1 MTTQKQ
7 PDGLTH
13 ELSDA
18 PSRDAK
24 RERSRPVALGKVNL
38 LLALLALLVLAGA
51 YWMGILSAFLPEAM
65 ALLVL
70 TLSLM
75 TVASRAWHAHLGGL
89 EYGLLRHP
97 LRRELRPH
105 LMQCLN
111 HWLFWALFGGAILAG
126 TFASVPGIV
135 APLLGL
141 PLPDVFPY
149 RPLVITLG
157 AGALVMAALA
167 LAPRPRVQVATNV
180 LMAIGTVFL
189 AIQLVRIYAPPADP
203 VAVEPPLAGEWA
215 MLSGGRS
222 TLVSHHYLV
231 PMVSNAVDF
240 MRLDEEGR
248 GYRGDPKREKA
259 WYGFGEPVLAP
270 ADGTVVDVSDIH
282 PDAPVGNVGE
292 TPGQGNHIVL
302 DIGSGRYAVLA
313 HLERGSARVSE
324 GERVRVGQQIAAVG
338 DSGNSLA
345 PHLHFQVQVSP
356 DFGEQAR
363 TVPVVLR
370 DVVLIRRGNES
381 TPAEA
386 DLRRGDHIRRIEG

>member
-1 MTTQKQ
+1 
-7 PDGLTH
+7 
-13 ELSDA
+13 
-18 PSRDAK
+18 
-24 RERSRPVALGKVNL
+24 
-38 LLALLALLVLAGA
+38 
-51 YWMGILSAFLPEAM
+51 
-65 ALLVL
+65 
-70 TLSLM
+70 
-75 TVASRAWHAHLGGL
+75 
-89 EYGLLRHP
+89 
-97 LRRELRPH
+97 
-105 LMQCLN
+105 MQCLN

-215 MLSGGRS
+215 MLAGGRS
-222 TLVSHHYLV
+222 TLLSHHFLL
-231 PMVSNAVDF
+231 PNVSNAVDF
-240 MRLDEEGR
+240 LRLDEEGR
-248 GYRGDPKREKA
+248 GYRGDPGQEKA

-270 ADGTVVDVSDIH
+270 ADGTVVSASDIH
-282 PDAPVGNVGE
+282 PDAPVGNVGQ

-370 DVVLIRRGNES
+370 DVVLVRRGNES

-386 DLRRGDHIRRIEG
+386 DLRRGDHIRPIED